1 VSTPSLTELAE
12 LIEQGRE
19 SRSAIDKLLVN
30 GQLLVTPKQF
40 DQLRDIAR
48 QWEPRNGP
56 LSKVSDPLHIATLW
70 GIPILVIHSDDQ
82 PRDIGKGLMAASFGG
97 DIYVWKETDL
107 PMTMTRIGLHDE

>member
-1 VSTPSLTELAE
+1 MSTLAELAE
-12 LIEQGRE
+12 LIEQGHE

-30 GQLLVTPKQF
+30 GQLLVTPEQF

-82 PRDIGKGLMAASFGG
+82 PRDLGKGLMATNLNGN
-97 DIYVWKETDL
+97 IYVWKKSDL
-107 PMTMTRIGLHDE
+107 LMTMTRIGLHDE